1 MRDKGG
7 IMMWNYFKGY
17 VMIVVG
23 WNNCIGILNLYRG
36 KNGKNVILGM
46 EVWMWDQNVIFE

>member
-7 IMMWNYFKGY
+7 IMIWNYFKGY

-23 WNNCIGILNLYRG
+23 WNNSIGILNLYRG
-36 KNGKNVILGM
+36 KNGKNKGG
-46 EVWMWDQNVIFE
+46 